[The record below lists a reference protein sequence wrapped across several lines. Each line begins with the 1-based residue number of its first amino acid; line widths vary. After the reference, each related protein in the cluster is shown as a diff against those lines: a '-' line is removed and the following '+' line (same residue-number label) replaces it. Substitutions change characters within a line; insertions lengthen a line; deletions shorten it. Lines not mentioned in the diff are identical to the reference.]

1 VKTLLRSFVARLLAL
16 SVLVSTTGATFQRHF
31 CQMADEEACH
41 LAEQPGPASC
51 CALHAAR
58 HTGATDDGG
67 GCCALETEFKKTEA
81 GPVQDQSP
89 LFIGWVAVLPPA
101 VAWGPVPAAQ
111 RVVPQPQV
119 LAYTNPSPPLPGRQR
134 VVLHHHFR
142 L

>member
-31 CQMADEEACH
+31 CQMAAEEACH
-41 LAEQPGPASC
+41 LADPAEPASC
-51 CALHAAR
+51 CALHGVLDAP
-58 HTGATDDGG
+58 TTNDGG
-67 GCCALETEFKKTEA
+67 DCCALETEFKKTEA
-81 GPVQDQSP
+81 GPVQDQSS

-101 VAWGPVPAAQ
+101 MAWGPEPAAQ
-111 RVVPQPQV
+111 WVALPQKV
-119 LAYTNPSPPLPGRQR
+119 LAYADPSPPLPGRQR